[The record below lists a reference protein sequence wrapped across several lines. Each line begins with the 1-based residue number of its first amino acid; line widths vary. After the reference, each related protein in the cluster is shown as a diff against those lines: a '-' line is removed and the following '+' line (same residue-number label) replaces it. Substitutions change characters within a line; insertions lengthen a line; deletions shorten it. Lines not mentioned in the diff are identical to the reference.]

1 MDLGNLFGHI
11 SRPGGDRRTWTTGRV
26 EAVDDSGARL
36 EVMVDGALVVLPR
49 VDGDYEPDD
58 SVLVIRDPDAT
69 GAGQFVVG
77 TIAAVRP
84 DPEPEPEPV
93 PPPVTGSVTSI
104 NQSAGTVRVSTS
116 AGSFDCR
123 FVGTVMS
130 VGNTVRLDW
139 PREDQPWVL
148 GVVGTVPP
156 PEPPLQAPPTPGG
169 LDLPR
174 DGATVNA
181 SWNAAAR
188 ATSYR
193 VRTSSNGTSWSNRS
207 WQSGRSIKL
216 SVGEGKTL
224 YVQVKARNSA
234 GESGWSASRSVS
246 RPKAAPKYETVTTTI
261 KPSDSGTYRDA
272 GGWDRWNTGRYG
284 GRSTLYQ
291 GSGYGSGPVRGWAG
305 YGNKIKN
312 LGAVEITKIVLKLRG
327 AGLVLG
333 SYPAI
338 TVQGSPSGSRPGGK
352 PGVTGASASGSPGK
366 SGLKSVTLPASTY
379 EAWRKGD
386 IAGLC
391 TVGSGYNAVRG
402 ISAADGMVLEVT
414 YRRRK

>member
-1 MDLGNLFGHI
+1 MDFGDLFGHI
-11 SRPGGDRRTWTTGRV
+11 TRPGGDRRTWTTGRV

-58 SVLVIRDPDAT
+58 SVLVIRDPEST

-84 DPEPEPEPV
+84 EPEPEPEL
-93 PPPVTGSVTSI
+93 PVTGTVTSI

-130 VGNTVRLDW
+130 TGATVRLDW
-139 PREDQPWVL
+139 PREDDPWVL

-156 PEPPLQAPPTPGG
+156 PLQKPPTPGG
-169 LDLPR
+169 LSLSR

-193 VRTSSNGTSWSNRS
+193 VRTSGNGSSWSNRG

-216 SVGEGKTL
+216 SVAEGKTL
-224 YVQVKARNSA
+224 YVQVQARNAA
-234 GESGWSASRSVS
+234 GESGWSGTQSVS
-246 RPKAAPKYETVTTTI
+246 RPKSEPKYETVKTTI

-272 GGWDRWNTGRYG
+272 GGWNRWNGSKYG
-284 GRSTLYQ
+284 GFPTLYQ
-291 GSGYGSGPVRGWAG
+291 GSAFGSGPLRGWAG

-312 LGAVEITKIVLKLRG
+312 LDAVEITKIVVKLRG
-327 AGLVLG
+327 AGLALA
-333 SYPAI
+333 SYPSI
-338 TVQGSPSGSRPGGK
+338 TVQGSPHGSRPGGK
-352 PGVTGASASGSPGK
+352 PSVTGDTASGKPGK
-366 SGLKSVTLPASTY
+366 SGVKDVTLPASTY

-391 TVGSGYNAVRG
+391 TVGGGYNAVRG
-402 ISAADGMVLEVT
+402 TSAADGMVLEVT
-414 YRRRK
+414 YRKRK